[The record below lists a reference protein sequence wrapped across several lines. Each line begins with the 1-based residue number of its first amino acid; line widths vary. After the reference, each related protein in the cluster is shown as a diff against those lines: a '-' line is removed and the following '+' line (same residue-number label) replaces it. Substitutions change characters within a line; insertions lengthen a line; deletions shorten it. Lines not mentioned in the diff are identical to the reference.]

1 MEEVGEE
8 EGSRTDKSDDI
19 EMKVGTAHLL
29 PKPQLGNVTD
39 YTVSLALGIFSD
51 ELFWSIC

>member
-51 ELFWSIC
+51 ELFRSIC